1 MSPPE
6 NLLTSTGKPFADP
19 PTPMAMHLADIT
31 GMSIDIS
38 AYGGMAWACINMHCG
53 PRALALRSATPP
65 ESATLHEL
73 VRGQDGYDL
82 RVIYPLM
89 TASEP
94 MRSEEHTS
102 ELQSLMRI
110 SYAVFCLKKK

>member
-65 ESATLHEL
+65 ESA
-73 VRGQDGYDL
+73 
-82 RVIYPLM
+82 
-89 TASEP
+89 
-94 MRSEEHTS
+94 RSEERRVGKECVSTCRSRWSPDHS
-102 ELQSLMRI
+102 
-110 SYAVFCLKKK
+110 KKQTKTTHNDNTCTK